1 MRQGLMSMLSE
12 NTYAVRATIV
22 ASAGERVK
30 EEVCV
35 VSQFRCK
42 SGKKT
47 VHSIGLQECEQLHA

>member
-1 MRQGLMSMLSE
+1 MLSE

-35 VSQFRCK
+35 MSQFRCT